1 MAIFKARI
9 DMINAHR
16 GHAGYH
22 PGHLKYT
29 FDRITVEKG
38 LTIAGVLKLPPDD
51 QDDLKNEIE
60 AVVSEE
66 YPAVLFIKQA
76 DEIRY
81 GELKNNLGKC
91 IFEPIL
97 DQTRIPQNAAK
108 CAPPS
113 QGIYFNLK
121 HPKEK
126 Q

>member
-1 MAIFKARI
+1 MRAIIECDLELSLGFQGKTESCDDSMAVSKAQV

-66 YPAVLFIKQA
+66 YLTVLFIKQA
-76 DEIRY
+76 DDIR
-81 GELKNNLGKC
+81 
-91 IFEPIL
+91 
-97 DQTRIPQNAAK
+97 
-108 CAPPS
+108 
-113 QGIYFNLK
+113 
-121 HPKEK
+121 
-126 Q
+126 